1 MPAVFLQLE
10 RNRQYWPRMPYP
22 AVGDQVSFRGSELL
36 YQYFA
41 GEGLQL
47 HPLSIFKKA
56 NHLHGFCERKEPTC
70 DEAALRRILDEMTA
84 LAVQAQPRLHR
95 LGVPLLLRRRRAARG

>member
-1 MPAVFLQLE
+1 MPAAFLQLE

-22 AVGDQVSFRGSELL
+22 AVGDQVSFKGSELL

-47 HPLSIFKKA
+47 HPLSTFKKA
-56 NHLHGFCERKEPTC
+56 NHLHGACEREEPTC
-70 DEAALRRILDEMTA
+70 DEAALPPHPRRDG
-84 LAVQAQPRLHR
+84 PRWPSSAAAASSP
-95 LGVPLLLRRRRAARG
+95 GSTSSTSAAARRPG